1 MASQGKRMVP
11 EALIKKLQEFSNN
24 GLAALTAGNITT
36 LTTNQIN
43 DLKCGD
49 IVLKED
55 STGKHAYIVSYK
67 KDGTGIC
74 LTYADA
80 SVVETVSYD
89 YSGSAWVYNST
100 DITPI
105 KNVVANPTLA
115 GTEAN
120 LTGLQ
125 VGDTKYKVP
134 NGGSSNHLYM
144 ITFKCYEESISI
156 ISKVSCGFQNKS
168 LNSDYETITLT
179 QEEQNALINT
189 IKGCIY
195 NKFISKDNEESY
207 ESFVLINCDNG
218 NGGNDGN
225 TLGAM
230 LNAYGNT
237 DYNLIFNYIYGNNY
251 DYSFQLSI
259 SDNELI
265 FSGAENYNDINIKIS
280 ETQLF

>member
-11 EALIKKLQEFSNN
+11 EALIKKLQDFSNN

-43 DLKCGD
+43 SLKCGD
-49 IVLKED
+49 IVCKED

-125 VGDTKYKVP
+125 VGDTKYAMPHLYRYEIRFGAELGDKGTTFVLTFY
-134 NGGSSNHLYM
+134 SSNPNIVEDDLSTPDIINLYKYNHL
-144 ITFKCYEESISI
+144 
-156 ISKVSCGFQNKS
+156 
-168 LNSDYETITLT
+168 SDYSNDGENTSYTIT
-179 QEEQNALINT
+179 
-189 IKGCIY
+189 
-195 NKFISKDNEESY
+195 
-207 ESFVLINCDNG
+207 SFDT
-218 NGGNDGN
+218 NDGN
-225 TLGAM
+225 VGIIDVVNGDNWWT
-230 LNAYGNT
+230 YS
-237 DYNLIFNYIYGNNY
+237 NLTITKYTIF
-251 DYSFQLSI
+251 
-259 SDNELI
+259 
-265 FSGAENYNDINIKIS
+265 
-280 ETQLF
+280 